1 MDRGMYGRKM
11 HSSPSPGKVNSPRI
25 ARGRGIA
32 VSTLIPDK
40 CLCYRPHCF
49 VLCNVCGYWTRGR
62 VRYFCPVHPQTV
74 FLFDIAQCPQC
85 KSYGFMLTEF

>member
-1 MDRGMYGRKM
+1 MSTNVAIFLGT
-11 HSSPSPGKVNSPRI
+11 SPSPGKVNSPRI